1 MRRVVRIGAIGNQAR
16 RDRCDR
22 RRVPAIQFV
31 ERVGVTSSDEAQ
43 QRLVGKRR
51 YFLAPRSPQAT

>member
-1 MRRVVRIGAIGNQAR
+1 
-16 RDRCDR
+16 
-22 RRVPAIQFV
+22 VPAIQLV